1 MTRLPLGLEV
11 TLRPSFHHDSSSD
24 MTPGETERLGATV
37 DVESSNVRLLGN
49 LSLNILVRPRSL
61 LHPSGH
67 AAPTDRETATLID
80 TTQDCGGQQ
89 SYMDG
94 YLSTQRQTIFK
105 NVAVLI
111 YVFDTKSK
119 DWDEDLRYFDQVL
132 EGLAQMS
139 GDDEDSAG
147 EDSDAEQQAP
157 VKKPGVYVLI
167 NKMDLEDPS
176 DRARI
181 ERERASELLGRVK
194 SRIGGR
200 CMAFGT
206 SIWDESLYKVR
217 LRFTLDFPCTRT
229 FSSRD

>member
-1 MTRLPLGLEV
+1 
-11 TLRPSFHHDSSSD
+11 
-24 MTPGETERLGATV
+24 
-37 DVESSNVRLLGN
+37 
-49 LSLNILVRPRSL
+49 
-61 LHPSGH
+61 
-67 AAPTDRETATLID
+67 
-80 TTQDCGGQQ
+80 
-89 SYMDG
+89 MDG

-147 EDSDAEQQAP
+147 EDSDVEQQAP

-217 LRFTLDFPCTRT
+217 PLPFWDPSEDQPSAAGTDTPIYPRT
-229 FSSRD
+229 GVVRHHSKSRAQRTPSDGPPFASEGEVARGRGRPVRASNLPRCRSICPPSCAESHQRPSPTAENERGRRLVLGR

>member
-1 MTRLPLGLEV
+1 
-11 TLRPSFHHDSSSD
+11 

-49 LSLNILVRPRSL
+49 LSLNILVRSPPACVARARRALADPR
-61 LHPSGH
+61 P
-67 AAPTDRETATLID
+67 APDVRFPL
-80 TTQDCGGQQ
+80 QDCGGQQ

-111 YVFDTKSK
+111 YVFDTKSR
-119 DWDEDLRYFDQVL
+119 DWDEDVRYFEQVL

-139 GDDEDSAG
+139 GDDDDSGAD
-147 EDSDAEQQAP
+147 DSDAEQGPGKPQ
-157 VKKPGVYVLI
+157 KKAGVYILI

-181 ERERASELLGRVK
+181 ERERAAELLGKVK

-217 LRFTLDFPCTRT
+217 GRARAPPLDLGGLR
-229 FSSRD
+229 SSDGVVAPSASLRPGRPSSAA